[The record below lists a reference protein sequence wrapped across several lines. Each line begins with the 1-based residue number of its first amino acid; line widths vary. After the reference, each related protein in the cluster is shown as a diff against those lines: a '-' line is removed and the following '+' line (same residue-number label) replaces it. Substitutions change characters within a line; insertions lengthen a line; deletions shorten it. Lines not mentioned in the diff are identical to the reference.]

1 MSRTCAM
8 NRALAAALLCA
19 GLVGAAACPTGAT
32 PSTNFW
38 APSTPAVQPFGVLH
52 VTYDTYFGSKAA
64 YPIDAGLTIGLLPGS
79 SLQAEAGFDLFYPTY
94 SGGKG
99 VEFPLVLNAKLGAPE
114 DAWFK
119 GQPAWSVGFFGLGFE
134 KDVNDQNALYGV
146 LGKTIPGLGSA
157 QFGAYYGLNERLFRS
172 ADGAD
177 ERFGLLAGYVSPAI
191 DVPVI
196 DRIVF
201 TWDIQSGHNALG
213 ATGGGA
219 YFYVTPS
226 VDLLTG
232 PVFFF
237 ERDLQPGGS
246 SWMWSLQLD
255 VDLDLRPGGQ

>member
-1 MSRTCAM
+1 MILSPALRQI
-8 NRALAAALLCA
+8 LAATLLGA
-19 GLVGAAACPTGAT
+19 GIVAAAPRPVHAT

-64 YPIDAGLTIGLLPGS
+64 YPIDTGLTIGILPGS
-79 SLQAEAGFDLFYPTY
+79 RLQAEAGFDLFYPTISAG
-94 SGGKG
+94 SGVGL
-99 VEFPLVLNAKLGAPE
+99 PLVLNGKIGSPE

-119 GQPAWSVGFFGLGFE
+119 GQPAWSVGVFGVGFE
-134 KDVNDQNALYGV
+134 TDVNDQNALYGV
-146 LGKTIPGLGSA
+146 LGRTIPGLGSA
-157 QFGAYYGLNERLFRS
+157 QLGVYYGLNERLFRS
-172 ADGAD
+172 ADGHDA
-177 ERFGLLAGYVSPAI
+177 RLGLLAGYVSPAV

-196 DRIVF
+196 DKLVF
-201 TWDIQSGHNALG
+201 TWDVQSGSHALG

-219 YFYVTPS
+219 YLYITPA

-237 ERDLQPGGS
+237 EKDLQPGGA

-255 VDLDLRPGGQ
+255 VDLDLGAARQ